1 MASSARFGGFSLPH
15 FGASFL
21 GGQTRAFLAFCFV
34 AGVFFGANR
43 LNLRYRHEARKPYL
57 YDADDDF
64 GFYENLFLQLDSALN
79 LARFKTA
86 QILINSEFL

>member
-15 FGASFL
+15 FGQFL
-21 GGQTRAFLAFCFV
+21 GGQTRAFLVLC
-34 AGVFFGANR
+34 FGADIFCGAIW

-57 YDADDDF
+57 YDADYDF

-79 LARFKTA
+79 LVCFKTA

>member
-15 FGASFL
+15 FGQFL
-21 GGQTRAFLAFCFV
+21 GGQTRAFLVLC
-34 AGVFFGANR
+34 FGADIFCGAIW

-64 GFYENLFLQLDSALN
+64 GFYENLFLQLDSALD

>member
-1 MASSARFGGFSLPH
+1 M
-15 FGASFL
+15 
-21 GGQTRAFLAFCFV
+21 AFCFV
-34 AGVFFGANR
+34 AGVFCGASR
-43 LNLRYRHEARKPYL
+43 SNLRYRFKARSPYIF
-57 YDADDDF
+57 DAGYDF